1 MLLLRF
7 ILISALLIFIATES
21 FAASGSLSNSIN
33 TKSRSVDKEQNELKS
48 SSDDTDTRD
57 DEKTVEDKKTE
68 KNAQKIILEVY
79 KIQGNKILK
88 DMWASIERVN
98 PDPKVRI
105 EIYTSIQKT
114 LEFRKNKLEKSDLSN
129 ESKEILIGYIDYMVV
144 NIEKKKKNL
153 E

>member
-1 MLLLRF
+1 MLFLRL
-7 ILISALLIFIATES
+7 ILIPAVLMFTATVS
-21 FAASGSLSNSIN
+21 FAASGSWASTTN
-33 TKSRSVDKEQNELKS
+33 TKSKTVEKEQKEVKS
-48 SSDDTDTRD
+48 SSDDDTN
-57 DEKTVEDKKTE
+57 DEERAVENKNTE

-129 ESKEILIGYIDYMVV
+129 ESKEILIGYIEYM
-144 NIEKKKKNL
+144 ISSIGKKIKNL

>member
-1 MLLLRF
+1 M
-7 ILISALLIFIATES
+7 
-21 FAASGSLSNSIN
+21 
-33 TKSRSVDKEQNELKS
+33 
-48 SSDDTDTRD
+48 
-57 DEKTVEDKKTE
+57 
-68 KNAQKIILEVY
+68 
-79 KIQGNKILK
+79 
-88 DMWASIERVN
+88 N

-129 ESKEILIGYIDYMVV
+129 ESKEILIGYIEYMIV

>member
-7 ILISALLIFIATES
+7 ILISALLIFTATES

>member
-7 ILISALLIFIATES
+7 ILISALLIFTATES

-129 ESKEILIGYIDYMVV
+129 ESKEILIGYIEYMIV

>member
-1 MLLLRF
+1 MLLLRL
-7 ILISALLIFIATES
+7 ILISTLLMFTATES
-21 FAASGSLSNSIN
+21 FAASGWSSSTIN
-33 TKSRSVDKEQNELKS
+33 TKSKTVEKDQKEVQS
-48 SSDDTDTRD
+48 SSDDDTN
-57 DEKTVEDKKTE
+57 DEERAVENKNTE

-129 ESKEILIGYIDYMVV
+129 ESKEILIGYIEYMIV